1 MAKHNIQIYPT
12 PAELAIA
19 AAQAFVNAARSAVA
33 RRGVFRVALS
43 GGSTPPAMHR
53 ALVSEALKD
62 RVPWKRIE
70 VFWGDER
77 CVPPEHPD
85 SNYRMAKETLLD
97 YVPIPAHQIH
107 PMPGNLEPQAA
118 AIAYRQTLSRV
129 FNAEDEI
136 PVFDLILLGMGPDGH
151 TASLFPEHPLLKETQ
166 RWVAPVFNSPKPPPQ
181 RITLTLPL
189 INAARHILF
198 LVAGTSK
205 TQALKAI
212 FANEF
217 LKTKAHPAGYIP
229 PAALVNPVQGDL
241 RWLLDKAAAGEQG
254 GR

>member
-1 MAKHNIQIYPT
+1 MPERQYNVYPT
-12 PAELAIA
+12 PAELAAA

-43 GGSTPPAMHR
+43 GGSTPQAMHR

-62 RVPWKRIE
+62 RVPWDRVE

-97 YVPIPAHQIH
+97 HIPIPAHQIY

-118 AIAYRQTLSRV
+118 AIAYQQTLRRV
-129 FNAEDEI
+129 FDVGDAI

-151 TASLFPEHPLLKETQ
+151 TASLFPQHPLLQENQ
-166 RWVAPVFNSPKPPPQ
+166 RWVAPIFNSPKPPPQ

-189 INAARHILF
+189 INAARQIIF
-198 LVAGTSK
+198 LVAGASK
-205 TQALKAI
+205 IQALKAI
-212 FANEF
+212 FANDL

-241 RWLLDKAAAGEQG
+241 RWLFDKAAVEQ
-254 GR
+254 